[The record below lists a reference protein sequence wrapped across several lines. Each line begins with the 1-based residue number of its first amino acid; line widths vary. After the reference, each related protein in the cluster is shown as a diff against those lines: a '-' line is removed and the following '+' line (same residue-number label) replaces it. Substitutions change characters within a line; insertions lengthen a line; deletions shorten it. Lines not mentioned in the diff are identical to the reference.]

1 MPSTHTNLGIE
12 KMADGENANTWGQR
26 TNTNW
31 DITEDA
37 LSGKHSIALSDQNTT
52 IATYN
57 NAAVGS
63 GNETRKFLLEFS
75 GTLLQDRTITLPTK
89 DKVYGVKNSTGG
101 GFSLVF
107 TCGAGD
113 NVTITNGKSA
123 IIHTSVTGGHCVNMT
138 DVPTD
143 TSVSTAIS
151 KIPSSW
157 TNSAQSIFGLTDTP
171 SSIGTAG
178 QVLKVNSGA
187 TALEFAADDSGSGS
201 GGDAA
206 TLDGQ
211 QPSYY
216 LNYNNFSNTPN
227 LSQYLTSGSLSGYAT
242 ASATPQNYVDNLS
255 FTQSTIK
262 NGTYV
267 FAAVSPASTTTY
279 SYGDTI
285 SGGNLLPTGAITTWG
300 TSVTNQAMNSS
311 STLPGTWK
319 CMGQRQPHPSNTYS
333 WTINIATL
341 WIRTS

>member
-12 KMADGENANTWGQR
+12 KMADGENANTWGQK

-63 GNETRKFLLEFS
+63 GNETRKFFLEFS
-75 GTLLQDRTITLPTK
+75 GTLSQDRTITLPAK
-89 DKVYGVKNSTGG
+89 DKVYGVKNSTSG

-123 IIHTSVTGGHCVNMT
+123 IIHTSVSGGHCANMT

-178 QVLKVNSGA
+178 QVLKVNAGA

-201 GGDAA
+201 GGDAD
-206 TLDGQ
+206 TLQGLAG
-211 QPSYY
+211 SYY

-227 LSQYLTSGSLSGYAT
+227 LSQYLTSSSLAGYTPTGSVRTYYVNGISTSAST
-242 ASATPQNYVDNLS
+242 ASV
-255 FTQSTIK
+255 
-262 NGTYV
+262 GTYCL
-267 FAAVSPASTTTY
+267 AVVNSTSNTSY
-279 SYGDTI
+279 SYGSSI
-285 SGGNLLPTGAITTWG
+285 SGSSLLPTGFINAWG
-300 TSVTNQAMNSS
+300 TSVVNQAMNSS
-311 STLPGTWK
+311 TTLPGNWR
-319 CMGQRQPHPSNTYS
+319 CMGNRQGAPSQTAS
-333 WTINIATL
+333 WNVNLGTL
-341 WIRTS
+341 WIRYS